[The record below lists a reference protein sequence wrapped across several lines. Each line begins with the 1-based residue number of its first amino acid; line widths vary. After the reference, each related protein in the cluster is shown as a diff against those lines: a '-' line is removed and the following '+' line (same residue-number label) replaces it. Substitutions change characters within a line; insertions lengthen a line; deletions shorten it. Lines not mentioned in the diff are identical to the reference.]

1 MSTDIQLVSLRCTK
15 CSQPLAG
22 EPRSL
27 FWYCGACGSG
37 FEIVRH
43 QAFALTPV
51 YFARKSKTTNAEF
64 HPFWAFDATLQLG
77 KREGKGGFFSSPKGL
92 IHLFEQ
98 RPALRFYVAAFQKDL
113 DSKDPLGLQ
122 LTQEQP
128 ELEYL
133 HPQKTLPPVDL
144 SQEDA
149 RKIADYL
156 LITSEIEQKDTLR
169 TLEYRLTLQ
178 NPMLIAIAL

>member
-1 MSTDIQLVSLRCTK
+1 MSTNIQLVSLRCAK

-22 EPRSL
+22 DPQSL
-27 FWYCGACGSG
+27 FWYCAACGSG

-43 QAFALTPV
+43 QELVPIPV
-51 YFARKSKTTNAEF
+51 YFARKGQTNSEF
-64 HPFWAFDATLQLG
+64 YPFWAFDATLQLG

-92 IHLFEQ
+92 IHLFEERQ
-98 RPALRFYVAAFQKDL
+98 ALRFYIAAFQKDL
-113 DSKDPLGLQ
+113 DAKEPLGLQ

-128 ELEYL
+128 ELEFL
-133 HPQKTLPPVDL
+133 HSQKSLPRVDL

-169 TLEYRLTLQ
+169 TLQYQLTLQ
-178 NPMLIAIAL
+178 NPMLIAICF